1 MIELINDTL
10 VNYQKVN
17 DKRMHIELCLMKLA
31 SLDSTKKKKSLIK
44 TTELKSSIE
53 KELIAIKDKDSD
65 KLFKQSQI
73 KNISSLS
80 IASLNFKKSI
90 EEESQD
96 VDLELP
102 NDDFTDN
109 DFEIAWKKFCELEKK
124 DGNNNILSLLKMN
137 QPFII
142 DNVII
147 INTINKMNY
156 KEVKGYKSKIQTF
169 ISKELNN
176 YSISIDVKLSEET
189 DKKKF
194 LDSKEKLKM
203 IQENNDSIISLIEE
217 FNLRI

>member
-1 MIELINDTL
+1 MI
-10 VNYQKVN
+10 
-17 DKRMHIELCLMKLA
+17 
-31 SLDSTKKKKSLIK
+31 
-44 TTELKSSIE
+44 SSIE
-53 KELIAIKDKDSD
+53 KEIFENKDKDSGI
-65 KLFKQSQI
+65 LFKKPQI
-73 KNISSLS
+73 KDISSLS
-80 IASLNFKKSI
+80 IASLNFKRSV
-90 EEESQD
+90 EEKNNELD
-96 VDLELP
+96 FDLP

-137 QPFII
+137 QPLMI

-156 KEVKGYKSKIQTF
+156 KEIKSYKSKIQTF

-176 YSISIDVKLSEET
+176 YSISIDVSLSEET

-194 LDSKEKLKM
+194 LNSKEKLEM
-203 IQENNDSIISLIEE
+203 IQENNESIISLIEE

>member
-1 MIELINDTL
+1 MI
-10 VNYQKVN
+10 
-17 DKRMHIELCLMKLA
+17 
-31 SLDSTKKKKSLIK
+31 
-44 TTELKSSIE
+44 SSIE
-53 KELIAIKDKDSD
+53 KEILQIKHKESVI
-65 KLFKQSQI
+65 LFKQPQI
-73 KNISSLS
+73 EDISSLS
-80 IASLNFKKSI
+80 IASLNFKKSV
-90 EEESQD
+90 EDEND
-96 VDLELP
+96 DLDIDFP
-102 NDDFTDN
+102 NDDFTNN

-137 QPFII
+137 QPLIN

-156 KEVKGYKSKIQTF
+156 KEMKGYKSKIQEF

-194 LDSKEKLKM
+194 LDSKEKLKI
-203 IQENNDSIISLIEE
+203 IQESNKSIITLIEE